1 LLGLRLAK
9 PGVPA
14 QQHASRGVF
23 CLSSATGGMSVT
35 KESGDVVEVTEVGVV
50 GKGLRARLGVA

>member
-1 LLGLRLAK
+1 
-9 PGVPA
+9 VPA

>member
-1 LLGLRLAK
+1 
-9 PGVPA
+9 
-14 QQHASRGVF
+14 
-23 CLSSATGGMSVT
+23 MSVT